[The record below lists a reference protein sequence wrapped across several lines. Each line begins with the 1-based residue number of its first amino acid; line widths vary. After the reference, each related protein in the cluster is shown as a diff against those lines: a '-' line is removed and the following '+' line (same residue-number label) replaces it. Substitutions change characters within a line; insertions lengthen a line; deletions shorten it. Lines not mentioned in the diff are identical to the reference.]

1 VMYCTVVSCAIAE
14 SASCGGTLAAHC
26 SITVCQ
32 QQCVRVHRGCRC
44 AWLTQATSFV
54 ATVLVLCQHYLYQLI
69 FYSAAAIQQRC
80 STTAERLPRGTRS
93 CTTVCSILAQLLTIA
108 LLLTL
113 HTCSRITTTTQP
125 THATFYVDDAAEVE
139 DLVVAMSKASASS
152 SSSSSNSSSAA

>member
-1 VMYCTVVSCAIAE
+1 
-14 SASCGGTLAAHC
+14 
-26 SITVCQ
+26 VCQ
-32 QQCVRVHRGCRC
+32 DASVIVHRSCRC
-44 AWLTQATSFV
+44 ALLTQVTSVV
-54 ATVLVLCQHYLYQLI
+54 ATVLVVGQELPSSTHLL
-69 FYSAAAIQQRC
+69 QRC

-152 SSSSSNSSSAA
+152 SSSSSNSSRAAQRDTVAIPLALVYSATDRCTY